1 MKFTA
6 LFVQHTEPSSVLSR
20 SNSKKR
26 SQISTYGAGV
36 EDFAN
41 NNSRARKDTPIASC
55 RGDIHQNQFEDTRIV
70 NKMKP
75 REIKKVI
82 EFMVTSLFS
91 LAIHEKAKERSC
103 EIAAIGI

>member
-1 MKFTA
+1 M
-6 LFVQHTEPSSVLSR
+6 LERSR
-20 SNSKKR
+20 
-26 SQISTYGAGV
+26 ISTYGV
-36 EDFAN
+36 RIKDCAN
-41 NNSRARKDTPIASC
+41 NNSGERKGTPTASC

-70 NKMKP
+70 NNRKP

-91 LAIHEKAKERSC
+91 LAIHEKTKERSC